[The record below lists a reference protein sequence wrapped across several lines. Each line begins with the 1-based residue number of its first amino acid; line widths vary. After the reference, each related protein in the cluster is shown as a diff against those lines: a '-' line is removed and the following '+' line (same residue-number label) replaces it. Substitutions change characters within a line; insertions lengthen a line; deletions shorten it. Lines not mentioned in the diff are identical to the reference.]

1 MKQGNNSLLPIKVSG
16 IDPELVESI
25 RLKFQQ
31 GEVVRLVDYPS
42 NEVTRAGS
50 TLYVTWTPE
59 QTFAFDPNAEIQLDA
74 RVKLNGSDYMPD
86 VQIGRIYMMPT
97 LFTRQEVLG
106 DA

>member
-1 MKQGNNSLLPIKVSG
+1 MKQGNNCLLPIRVSG
-16 IDPELVESI
+16 IDPGLVESI
-25 RLKFQQ
+25 QLKFQQ
-31 GEVVRLVDYPS
+31 GEVVRKVAYPS
-42 NEVTRAGS
+42 DEA
-50 TLYVTWTPE
+50 TLKENIVYITWTPE

-86 VQIGRIYMMPT
+86 VQIGRIYMLPT

>member
-1 MKQGNNSLLPIKVSG
+1 MKQGNNCLLPVKITGV
-16 IDPELVESI
+16 DPELVESI
-25 RLKFQQ
+25 EFKFVQ
-31 GEVVRLVDYPS
+31 GETVRKVAYPS
-42 NEVTRAGS
+42 NEAERTGNTIQIV
-50 TLYVTWTPE
+50 WTPE

>member
-31 GEVVRLVDYPS
+31 GEVVRLAEYPS
-42 NEVTRAGS
+42 GEVTRDGS

-59 QTFAFDPNAEIQLDA
+59 QTWAFDPKSEIQLDA

-86 VQIGRIYMMPT
+86 VQIGRIYMLPT
-97 LFTRQEVLG
+97 LFTRAEVLD